1 MRVFIAVIVLI
12 FSFQSWTKADDISD
26 FEIEGISIGDSLLNY
41 FDQEQIETKKKNG
54 FIYPNKDF
62 YSATFKSSKF
72 KNYDRVQ
79 IHLKANDK
87 KYIIH
92 SVGGKILY
100 PNNISK
106 CYQDMDSIIS
116 EIKLMFV
123 NPEIINVGT
132 SKHSIDKTGK
142 STSRIIFIDLSSS
155 ATVESAIVVECT
167 DWSKEMRH
175 IDQLT
180 ISIDSKEFDNWINN
194 VAYN

>member
-1 MRVFIAVIVLI
+1 MMKILLTFLVLLFSSFVF
-12 FSFQSWTKADDISD
+12 ADDVSD
-26 FEIEGISIGDSLLNY
+26 FQIEGMSIGDSLLDY
-41 FDQEQIETKKKNG
+41 FSKEQIETKKKNG
-54 FIYPNKDF
+54 FVYPNKDF

-72 KNYDRVQ
+72 ENYDGVQ
-79 IHLKANDK
+79 VHLKANDK

-142 STSRIIFIDLSSS
+142 STTRIIFIDLSSS

-167 DWSKEMRH
+167 DWSKEMSH